1 MLESVSVA
9 DQADAARND
18 PQRILVVGAGLAGLT
33 VAQLLRGAGWHPV
46 LIERSRPTADAG
58 YMLGLLPMADSV
70 IDRLGV
76 RDAYTAASVGFNRY
90 RLRGRTGRLLRTD
103 DFRTVLH
110 RSGSYRGI
118 SRRELLEVLAQR
130 GAPVAYET
138 TVTRID
144 QTGRTASV
152 TIDGAEE
159 SCSADFDLVVVAD
172 GLHSTTRRLVLDAG
186 QVSTV
191 DTGWSGWVA
200 WASPDD
206 ETDLGEEVWGAGF
219 LVGSYPVAGRLGVI
233 AGGPTPDLV
242 DRRAFV
248 DSIRLRIRDGGP
260 RLDRALSAIS
270 DADDAY
276 CWPMVDCRA
285 ARWSRGRVVLLG
297 DAAAGF
303 LPTAG
308 VGAGMAME
316 SAGVLADLVLAADSG
331 SWSHALRAY
340 EQRQRSRVEVAQN
353 TSRRLATLTFR
364 RSRWL
369 AALRD
374 QIAARVSV
382 GTALRPI
389 RNLLDDSPLTG
400 APRRSARTPPARP
413 GGSRPR

>member
-1 MLESVSVA
+1 M
-9 DQADAARND
+9 
-18 PQRILVVGAGLAGLT
+18 
-33 VAQLLRGAGWHPV
+33 
-46 LIERSRPTADAG
+46 
-58 YMLGLLPMADSV
+58 
-70 IDRLGV
+70 
-76 RDAYTAASVGFNRY
+76 YTAASVGFTRY
-90 RLRGRTGRLLRTD
+90 RLRGRTGRALRTD
-103 DFRTVLH
+103 DFRTVLNG
-110 RSGSYRGI
+110 SGSYRGI
-118 SRRELLEVLAQR
+118 SRRELLDVLAQSA
-130 GAPVAYET
+130 APVAHET

-144 QTGRTASV
+144 QTERTASV
-152 TIDGAEE
+152 TFLAAGRAIRV
-159 SCSADFDLVVVAD
+159 DFDLVVLAD
-172 GLHSTTRRLVLDAG
+172 GLHSATRRLVLDAG

-206 ETDLGEEVWGAGF
+206 ESDLGEEVWGAGF

-233 AGGPTPDLV
+233 AGGPTADLA
-242 DRRAFV
+242 DRRGFV
-248 DSIRLRIRDGGP
+248 GSIRRRIRHGGP
-260 RLDRALSAIS
+260 RLDRALSAVS

-308 VGAGMAME
+308 VGAGMALE

-331 SWSHALRAY
+331 SWSHALRIY
-340 EQRQRSRVEVAQN
+340 EQRQRPRVEVAQD
-353 TSRRLATLTFR
+353 TSRRLAALTFR

-374 QIAARVSV
+374 QVAARVSV

-389 RNLLDDSPLTG
+389 RNLLDDSPL
-400 APRRSARTPPARP
+400 RVRS
-413 GGSRPR
+413 G